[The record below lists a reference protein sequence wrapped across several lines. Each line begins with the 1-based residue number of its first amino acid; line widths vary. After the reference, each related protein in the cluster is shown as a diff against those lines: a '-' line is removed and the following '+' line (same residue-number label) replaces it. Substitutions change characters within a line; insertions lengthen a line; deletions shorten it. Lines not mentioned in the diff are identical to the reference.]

1 MYCVAHS
8 KNEKPAS
15 QLRYYI
21 AYHPADYCAII
32 ILSVI
37 ILRNAG
43 RLLRPQLLLR
53 WPTTVQISR
62 YVGTTTGSHYAIIR
76 QIEY

>member
-8 KNEKPAS
+8 KKNEKKPAS

-32 ILSVI
+32 LSVI

-43 RLLRPQLLLR
+43 RLLWLQLLLR
-53 WPTTVQISR
+53 WPTVQISR